1 MNSGQPRKHRL
12 NAVRNVL
19 VVKRGQGTGFSGIQN
34 ARFYLD
40 DTRRLYGD
48 GQKVAGEL
56 IQYIKTR

>member
-1 MNSGQPRKHRL
+1 MNSGQPWKHRL
-12 NAVRNVL
+12 NTVRNVL
-19 VVKRGQGTGFSGIQN
+19 VVKRGQGMDFPGIQN

-48 GQKVAGEL
+48 GQKIAGEL